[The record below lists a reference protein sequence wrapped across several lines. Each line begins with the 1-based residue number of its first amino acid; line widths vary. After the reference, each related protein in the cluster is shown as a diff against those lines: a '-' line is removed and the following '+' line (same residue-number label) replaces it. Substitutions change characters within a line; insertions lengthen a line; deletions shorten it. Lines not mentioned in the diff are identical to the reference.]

1 MKKYLPLFALFYSV
15 LLFESAFA
23 GFSYWNTN
31 VGDWTNAANWSNAAV
46 PAAADW
52 AYIDNGGQANLTAA
66 SATIWGVLVGV
77 RNGNNKLAISNG
89 GALSNGASGGAG
101 YVGYAS
107 SNNTALV
114 TGTGSLWQNNSDLYV
129 GWSTGAL
136 RNTLVISNGG
146 RVASANPYGFGN
158 FGGYT
163 YIGYE
168 AAASGNNAL
177 ITGTDSLLTNTRSL
191 FVGHTSGGN
200 SLVVSNGGKVANADL
215 FIGYTNL
222 ATNNSVQVT
231 GTGSLLTN
239 SGNMYVGAF
248 SQSIYNIAPD
258 GGYNSLTI
266 ADGGTAVSVDGF
278 IGYGGF
284 ASYNT
289 VQVTGTNSLWTNSR
303 DLYVGFSGRGN
314 RLVITNGGEVFVGG
328 SLVIS
333 AQARATNYTYLF
345 FDNPT
350 NRVSVVGGR
359 LVVTN
364 GQINVGAAT
373 PGALYVTG
381 GTVEVKTLTA
391 TNGTNSAIA
400 FNGGAINSSA
410 TAINNRTNFT
420 IGDTG
425 SGAAFTARVGTH
437 TFASD
442 LVVGNT
448 GSSNSLVI
456 TNGGEVFIGTNMVLS
471 AQAGASNNSVSISSG
486 RLVVTNGTL
495 EIGRS
500 GSGALN
506 VTGGSVELK
515 TLLATNGTNSVIALN
530 GGTIASQSTTV
541 SNGTN
546 FVIGDTG
553 SGASFIANGGSHS
566 FASNMVVGNSGSG
579 NSLVISNGGSVTNSV
594 GHIGSAVNSSNN
606 SALVTGTNSLWTNS
620 GILYVG
626 FDGRSNSLVVSGG
639 GTVASQQ
646 GYIGSSSVSSN
657 NSALVTG
664 SGSLW
669 TTPSDFRVGRE
680 GDSNSLTISNGGRVA
695 SANGYIGT
703 FGNSSGNSALVTGTN
718 SVWTNSSDLRVGR
731 EGSGNSLIISNAGVA
746 AGSNGYIGSATISS
760 NNSALVTGASS
771 LWTNSGALYV
781 GNDGSSN
788 SLIISNGGR
797 VANGQGSIGYTGFSS
812 NNSALVTGA
821 NSVWTNSGYFYVG
834 AYGSSNSLVVSNG
847 GTVAA
852 LISQI
857 GTFGSSLN
865 NSVLVTGTNTLFNN
879 ALYLFVG
886 GSGNSGNSMVIS
898 NGGLVTVGIHSYIGG
913 DVAANNNSV
922 LVTGA
927 GSRWSNASSLFVGSA
942 GVSNRLVITNG
953 GEVFVGADLS
963 ISAQAGASNNSVTI
977 GGGRLV
983 VTNNGQ
989 INIGVAGSGALN
1001 VTGGTVEVKTLIATN
1016 GANSAL
1022 TFNGGTIVS
1031 RGTAV
1036 SNATDFYVGDTGS
1049 GATFIANGGGH
1060 NFASNMVVGNSG
1072 SGNSL
1077 IISNG
1082 ATMTNFRAWIG
1093 YNLGSSNNSV
1103 LVTGTNSLT
1112 GSNSLWTNRSSL
1124 RLGSSGSGNSL
1135 VISNGGRAFFI
1146 LGLISFFAESSNNT
1160 VQVTGTNSIMTSG
1173 NAFYFGYYGSASSLL
1188 VSNGGTLAGT
1198 EGYLGLTAT
1207 ASNNSALI
1215 TGANSLWTNSGQ
1227 LWVGYEGISNS
1238 LTVSAGGT
1246 VVATN
1251 IVLGS
1256 QAGSSGA
1263 LNIGRFGTNDTAGTI
1278 TAPTIAFGAG
1288 AGAINFNQSDATTI
1302 TAAISGDGAVKQLG
1316 AGTTTLSASN
1326 TYTGDT
1332 TISAGTL
1339 RFSTANGAGGSRILQ
1354 TTMASL
1360 VEFLGSGRMTNQ
1372 MTVSQYSF
1380 ANSFETAG
1388 QVTLADAA
1396 SSIAVASGATVTGS
1410 GSFVGSG
1417 GLIKKGAGT
1426 LSLTAANSFSGPL
1439 NVQAGTVTLAA
1450 SGSSAAGSVTSLG
1463 VTNGATLLVSQSN
1476 QVNNS
1481 ASVTLSGGTITRG
1494 SGVSEVFGNLN
1505 LTQASF
1511 LDFGSGAAGNLTFGT
1526 YAPSALLTVNN
1537 FLPGNTLV
1545 FGSDLR
1551 NSINSTNLFQFS
1563 GGFTSAWNG
1572 SNSTFTIT
1580 AIPEPSTYLAA
1591 LGLLALMLW
1600 PLRRRL
1606 HAKVS

>member
-15 LLFESAFA
+15 LLFEPAFA
-23 GFSYWNTN
+23 GNSYWNTN

-215 FIGYTNL
+215 FIGYTNV

-731 EGSGNSLIISNAGVA
+731 EGSGNSLTISNGGVA
-746 AGSNGYIGSATISS
+746 ASSNGYIGSATISS

-771 LWTNSGALYV
+771 LWTNSGTLYV

-788 SLIISNGGR
+788 SLIISNGSR

-865 NSVLVTGTNTLFNN
+865 NSVLVTGTNSLLNN

-913 DVAANNNSV
+913 DVPADNNSV
-922 LVTGA
+922 LVTGSA
-927 GSRWSNASSLFVGSA
+927 SRWSNAFSLFVGNA
-942 GVSNRLVITNG
+942 GV
-953 GEVFVGADLS
+953 
-963 ISAQAGASNNSVTI
+963 
-977 GGGRLV
+977 
-983 VTNNGQ
+983 
-989 INIGVAGSGALN
+989 
-1001 VTGGTVEVKTLIATN
+1001 
-1016 GANSAL
+1016 
-1022 TFNGGTIVS
+1022 
-1031 RGTAV
+1031 
-1036 SNATDFYVGDTGS
+1036 
-1049 GATFIANGGGH
+1049 
-1060 NFASNMVVGNSG
+1060 
-1072 SGNSL
+1072 
-1077 IISNG
+1077 
-1082 ATMTNFRAWIG
+1082 
-1093 YNLGSSNNSV
+1093 
-1103 LVTGTNSLT
+1103 
-1112 GSNSLWTNRSSL
+1112 
-1124 RLGSSGSGNSL
+1124 
-1135 VISNGGRAFFI
+1135 
-1146 LGLISFFAESSNNT
+1146 
-1160 VQVTGTNSIMTSG
+1160 
-1173 NAFYFGYYGSASSLL
+1173 
-1188 VSNGGTLAGT
+1188 
-1198 EGYLGLTAT
+1198 
-1207 ASNNSALI
+1207 
-1215 TGANSLWTNSGQ
+1215 
-1227 LWVGYEGISNS
+1227 SNS
-1238 LTVSAGGT
+1238 LTVANGGNASAGSGLT
-1246 VVATN
+1246 IAASNGSVAT
-1251 IVLGS
+1251 
-1256 QAGSSGA
+1256 

-1372 MTVSQYSF
+1372 MTVFQYSF

-1388 QVTLADAA
+1388 QVTLADTA

-1410 GSFVGSG
+1410 GSFVGAG
-1417 GLIKKGAGT
+1417 GLTKKGLGT

-1439 NVQAGTVTLAA
+1439 NVQAGTLALAA

-1463 VTNGATLLVSQSN
+1463 VTNGATLLVSQSH

-1494 SGVSEVFGNLN
+1494 GGVSETFGNLN
-1505 LTQASF
+1505 VSASSVIN
-1511 LDFGSGAAGNLTFGT
+1511 FGATSYGSAGNLTFGT
-1526 YAPSALLTVNN
+1526 YTPSSLLTINN
-1537 FLPGNTLV
+1537 FDFGSTLV
-1545 FGSDLR
+1545 FRSDLR
-1551 NSINSTNLFQFS
+1551 TSITNSSLFSFTN
-1563 GGFTSAWNG
+1563 GGIG
-1572 SNSTFTIT
+1572 SSSWDEGTSTFTIT
-1580 AIPEPSTYLAA
+1580 AIPEPSTYVAA
-1591 LGLLALMLW
+1591 LGLLVLMLW
-1600 PLRRRL
+1600 PLRRRRS
-1606 HAKVS
+1606 A